1 MVTGLLDTSILV
13 DVLRGYQPAEDW
25 LATQA
30 PIPRP
35 LAPTAWEKGRKDISA
50 CAQSPLSNKRS
61 AVGEGI

>member
-35 LAPTAWEKGRKDISA
+35 LATR
-50 CAQSPLSNKRS
+50 
-61 AVGEGI
+61 GERTRWLVRVRG

>member
-1 MVTGLLDTSILV
+1 MRDAPILV

-35 LAPTAWEKGRKDISA
+35 LSPRGTTKATPT
-50 CAQSPLSNKRS
+50 SPLGH
-61 AVGEGI
+61 VGHVRGFIGI